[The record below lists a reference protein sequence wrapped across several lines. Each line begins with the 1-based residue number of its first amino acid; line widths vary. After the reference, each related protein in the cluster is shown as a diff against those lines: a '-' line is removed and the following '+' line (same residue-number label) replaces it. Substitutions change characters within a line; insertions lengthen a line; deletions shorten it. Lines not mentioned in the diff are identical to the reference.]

1 MEENEENKAVET
13 TQEAP
18 EEKKE
23 EVKEDVG
30 GKSDVSKYL
39 WIVGL
44 VVVLGFGYYLVSRG
58 RTEKATPSPSPVSNE
73 SLVPGAKNAVAV
85 SDYTV
90 GKTVTVAI
98 VLLQKPGYVMIHED
112 DKGNPGKIIGIG
124 KLLPVGEST
133 NVVVTLTRTSKE
145 AEVLYAMLHL
155 DDGDGKFNATTD
167 NPITDSQRNVVMM
180 NFTVEAAE

>member
-1 MEENEENKAVET
+1 MAENEENKAAET

-30 GKSDVSKYL
+30 GGSDVSKYL

-44 VVVLGFGYYLVSRG
+44 VVVLGFAYYLVSRG
-58 RTEKATPSPSPVSNE
+58 RSQKATPSPSPVSNQ

-90 GKTVTVAI
+90 GKTVSVAI
-98 VLLQKPGYVMIHED
+98 VLLEKPGYVMIHED
-112 DKGNPGKIIGIG
+112 DKGNPGKIIGTSR
-124 KLLPVGEST
+124 LLPAQEST
-133 NVVVTLTRTSKE
+133 NVVVTLTRASKD

-167 NPITDSQRNVVMM
+167 NPIVDSEGKVVLM
-180 NFTVEAAE
+180 NFTVGASY

>member
-1 MEENEENKAVET
+1 MEENEENKAAEP

-30 GKSDVSKYL
+30 GRSDVSKYL

-44 VVVLGFGYYLVSRG
+44 VVVLGFAYYLVSRG
-58 RTEKATPSPSPVSNE
+58 RSQKATPSPSPVSNE

-85 SDYTV
+85 SDYTL
-90 GKTVTVAI
+90 GKTVSVAS

-112 DKGNPGKIIGIG
+112 DRGNPGKIIGTS
-124 KLLPVGEST
+124 KLLLAGEST
-133 NVVVTLTRTSKE
+133 NVVVNLTRASKE
-145 AEVLYAMLHL
+145 GEELYAMLHL

-167 NPITDSQRNVVMM
+167 SPVTDDQENVVMM
-180 NFTVEAAE
+180 NFTVGAAE